1 MSKRAVK
8 EDNDVEEKRA
18 VTNKLWPKYRAS
30 GNLLCPCDERSCPH
44 WFSCPYPLLV
54 AFISVQVSTHDKLRI
69 ILLYIIVKNGI
80 SEENI
85 NKLIQH
91 AQIPP
96 EEKCII
102 TNMMNLGVNIISD
115 VRKQTNDDTMPCVVL
130 C

>member
-1 MSKRAVK
+1 M
-8 EDNDVEEKRA
+8 E
-18 VTNKLWPKYRAS
+18 
-30 GNLLCPCDERSCPH
+30 
-44 WFSCPYPLLV
+44 YPLK
-54 AFISVQVSTHDKLRI
+54 APMWNFPDFQVSTHDKLRI

-91 AQIPP
+91 AQIPA

-115 VRKQTNDDTMPCVVL
+115 VSWNSKAG
-130 C
+130 

>member
-1 MSKRAVK
+1 MSAA
-8 EDNDVEEKRA
+8 D
-18 VTNKLWPKYRAS
+18 LS
-30 GNLLCPCDERSCPH
+30 
-44 WFSCPYPLLV
+44 PLQGHGQQL
-54 AFISVQVSTHDKLRI
+54 DKLRI

-102 TNMMNLGVNIISD
+102 TNMMHLGVNIISD
-115 VRKQTNDDTMPCVVL
+115 QVKSKSHNKPNKREREYQYKLSRWTPYIKDLLEDGIEDKLDQRHFPYL
-130 C
+130 SGRAPGRG